1 MTKSYNPVRTTV
13 VALIATLVLVSATL
27 GQSRREAIP
36 FAQYLRQ
43 SAVSKDV
50 IDTFLNE
57 NTWAQFDAE
66 LGYILGHYIPRD
78 GMDGSATL
86 STSQPNGQRTS
97 FVYADRPC
105 RINTYGNSFT
115 QCHQVSDAETWQ
127 EYLAAHLGEPI
138 RNFGMGGYGVYQ
150 AYRRMKREE
159 SRDHRAEHVIL
170 YIWGDDHI
178 RSLLRCRHA
187 TFYRHWN
194 HHGGRMF
201 HNNFWAHIEM
211 DLETGQWIERE
222 NRLPTRESLYKMTDP
237 EWMYENLKGDLALQM
252 HVYAHGYVR
261 DIDMTAVGKL
271 AAQIGLPAP
280 PNNAGRGYVRHV
292 LDKYSLAATRHILT
306 KARAFTESRQKKLLV
321 VLFDPGRVM
330 PQLVKGGTRYDQEI
344 VDFLKAN
351 DFTYFDMNPV
361 HAEDFKCFNVPY
373 AEYCRRYFIGHY
385 NPAGNHFFAFAI
397 KDTIVNWLDPKPI
410 TYRPSEETTIHF
422 KDYLPD

>member
-1 MTKSYNPVRTTV
+1 MKTSYSPIRV
-13 VALIATLVLVSATL
+13 VFIAFLCTLTL
-27 GQSRREAIP
+27 ASTAAGQRRREAIP

-43 SAVSKDV
+43 SAVSKGV

-57 NTWAQFDAE
+57 NTWARFDAE
-66 LGYILGHYIPRD
+66 LGYILGHYMPRD
-78 GMDGSATL
+78 GMDASATI

-97 FVYADRPC
+97 FIYADRPC

-159 SRDHRAEHVIL
+159 SRDHGAEYVIL
-170 YIWGDDHI
+170 YVWGDDHI

-194 HHGGRMF
+194 HYGGKMF

-237 EWMYENLKGDLALQM
+237 EWMCENLKDDLALQM
-252 HVYAHGYVR
+252 HVFAQAY
-261 DIDMTAVGKL
+261 INDMDMESVNTL
-271 AAQIGLPAP
+271 AQRLGLPP
-280 PNNAGRGYVRHV
+280 MQNTNRRGYVRRV

-306 KARAFTESRQKKLLV
+306 KARAFTESNGQKLLV
-321 VLFDPGRVM
+321 ILFDPGRVM
-330 PQLVKGGTRYDQEI
+330 PQLVKDGTRYDQEI

-361 HAEDFKCFNVPY
+361 HAEDFKCFNVSY

-397 KDTIVNWLDPKPI
+397 KDTIVNWLAPKPI
-410 TYRPSEETTIHF
+410 TYRPSEEGMIHF
-422 KDYLPD
+422 KDYLP